1 MSASILALLLM
12 QAGPLVTGGSAPPI
26 QPVPLPRIGAGATT
40 SPVAPAAP
48 TAEPS
53 RLELCLQAAD
63 ENPLAAIEEAEEWLK
78 LAKGSAT
85 VDPQLCRGTA
95 LSALERWDEAEAA
108 YLAGRDAVP
117 TSEPARRAQL
127 GAAAAI
133 AAGEAG
139 AAARELALLDE
150 AHADALRGGDP
161 ALAGHIALDRASP
174 LSKGGRIAQ
183 AAAALAEARTALPGF
198 YQAWLISARFSRQQ
212 KQLAE
217 AQQQIERAADLMPV
231 DPEIGLEAGIIAVLS
246 GRDEAARKSWQSVI
260 AAAPNS
266 AIAKVAQSYIAQLGP
281 GPASAAPA
289 LDGR

>member
-12 QAGPLVTGGSAPPI
+12 QAGPLVTGGAAPPI
-26 QPVPLPRIGAGATT
+26 QPVQLPRIGAGTAA
-40 SPVAPAAP
+40 APAAP
-48 TAEPS
+48 LAEPS

-63 ENPLAAIEEAEEWLK
+63 ENPLAAIEGAEEWLK

-85 VDPQLCRGTA
+85 VDPQLCLGTA

-108 YLAGRDAVP
+108 YLTGRDAVP
-117 TSEPARRAQL
+117 ASDPARRAQL

-139 AAARELALLDE
+139 SAERELALLDE
-150 AHADALRGGDP
+150 AHADALRGNDP

-174 LSKGGRIAQ
+174 LSKRGRTAD
-183 AAAALAEARTALPGF
+183 AAAALTEARTALPGF

-212 KQLAE
+212 KQLTE

-266 AIAKVAQSYIAQLGP
+266 AIAKVAEGFIAQLGP
-281 GPASAAPA
+281 VPGAPSTQIE
-289 LDGR
+289 GR